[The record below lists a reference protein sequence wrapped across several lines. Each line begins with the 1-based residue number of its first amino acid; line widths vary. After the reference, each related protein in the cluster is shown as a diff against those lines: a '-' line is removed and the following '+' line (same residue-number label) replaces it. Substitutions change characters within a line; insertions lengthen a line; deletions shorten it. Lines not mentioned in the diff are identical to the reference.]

1 MKIMKIGGSSLKS
14 HRHIQ
19 QALELIRTEVKSGE
33 AVVVVSAF
41 GGVTDKL
48 IAISRAA
55 AGNDATYK
63 NHLKTLIDFHH
74 GIVRKLADSKT
85 AGKIVQKIVP
95 VFDELTDLLHGV
107 FLVKELSPKT
117 LDFILSAGE
126 RISALI
132 ISEALCASGKK
143 SVYVDS
149 RKLIRTDASFGQAK
163 ILQEITHNLIRE
175 QLKPQGALPVVTG
188 YIGSTESGETTTFGR
203 GGSDLT
209 ATTLAVALSAN
220 EVEIWTHV
228 DGIMSADPAKVPTAI
243 PIETMSYEEVLEL
256 SHFGAKVIRP
266 MAMHPIIQSQISVR
280 IRNTNNPSA
289 SGTRIEKDSPSAFS
303 VKGISSIDRIAILRL
318 QGSGMM
324 GVVGIASRLF
334 SSLMREDINIIMISQ
349 TSSEHSICI
358 GVCPGD
364 ADAAKKAID
373 EEFAAAIQNKQLDP
387 AVVEKNLS
395 IVAVVGDKMRATPGI
410 AGRMF
415 ESLGK
420 NGINIAAIAQG
431 SSERNISAVI
441 PSADETKALNA
452 LHDTFFLSGRTT
464 IHLFVVG
471 TGLIGGTLLNQIHK
485 HRKELLKNNTLNIVV
500 AGVGDIDHMLF
511 SAKGLSLASW
521 REELAKATD
530 KMDLKAFADR
540 MIAMNLT
547 NSIFV
552 DATGNKK
559 IVDLYESIF
568 KASISLVTPNKIA
581 NSSPYETYARLH
593 RCVHDHGVKFLYE
606 TNVGAGLPV
615 ISTLNDLLKSGDRI
629 VKIEGVLSGTMS
641 FIFNRYQKGS
651 RFSEIVKEAKEKG
664 YSEPDP
670 RDDLNG
676 LDVARKI
683 LILAREC
690 GYALNLEDIELEN
703 IMSDACKKA
712 PTMEAF
718 FSELGKIDPN
728 IEARREAAEKRGNLL
743 RYVATLEN
751 GKASVALREVS
762 NTHPFATLSGSD
774 NMIVFT
780 TERYKEYPL
789 VIKGPGAG
797 AEVTAA
803 GVFADILRIANYLS

>member
-1 MKIMKIGGSSLKS
+1 M
-14 HRHIQ
+14 
-19 QALELIRTEVKSGE
+19 
-33 AVVVVSAF
+33 
-41 GGVTDKL
+41 
-48 IAISRAA
+48 
-55 AGNDATYK
+55 
-63 NHLKTLIDFHH
+63 
-74 GIVRKLADSKT
+74 
-85 AGKIVQKIVP
+85 
-95 VFDELTDLLHGV
+95 
-107 FLVKELSPKT
+107 
-117 LDFILSAGE
+117 LSAL
-126 RISALI
+126 RRKA
-132 ISEALCASGKK
+132 
-143 SVYVDS
+143 VYVDS

-163 ILQEITHNLIRE
+163 IRQDITRDLIRE
-175 QLKPQGALPVVTG
+175 HLKLQGPLPVVTG

-209 ATTLAVALSAN
+209 ATTLAVALDAD

-266 MAMHPIIQSQISVR
+266 MAMHPIIQSQVPVR

-289 SGTRIEKDSPSAFS
+289 PGTRIERDSPSTFS

-334 SSLMREDINIIMISQ
+334 ASLSREDINVIMISQ

-358 GVCPGD
+358 GVCPED
-364 ADAAKKAID
+364 AEKAKKAID

-395 IVAVVGDKMRATPGI
+395 IVAVVGDNMRATPGI

-485 HRKELLKNNTLNIVV
+485 HRKELLRNIALNIVV
-500 AGVGDIDHMLF
+500 AGIGDIDHMVF
-511 SAKGLSLASW
+511 NAKGLSLSAW
-521 REELAKATD
+521 REDLAKATD
-530 KMDLKAFADR
+530 KMDLKAFVDR
-540 MIAMNLT
+540 MTAMNLT

-559 IVDLYESIF
+559 IVDLYESVF
-568 KASISLVTPNKIA
+568 NASISIVTPNKIA
-581 NSSPYETYARLH
+581 NSSPYEIYAKLR
-593 RCVHDHGVKFLYE
+593 RSAEAHGVKFLYE

-629 VKIEGVLSGTMS
+629 VRIEGVLSGTMS
-641 FIFNRYQKGS
+641 YIFNRYKKGS

-690 GYALNLEDIELEN
+690 GHMLNLEDIELEN
-703 IMSDACKKA
+703 IMSEGCKQA
-712 PTMEAF
+712 GTTEEF
-718 FSELGKIDPN
+718 FSELGKIDAD

-743 RYVATLEN
+743 RYVAVLEN
-751 GKASVALREVS
+751 AKAGVALREVS
-762 NTHPFATLSGSD
+762 GSHPFAALSGSD

-789 VIKGPGAG
+789 VVKGPGAG